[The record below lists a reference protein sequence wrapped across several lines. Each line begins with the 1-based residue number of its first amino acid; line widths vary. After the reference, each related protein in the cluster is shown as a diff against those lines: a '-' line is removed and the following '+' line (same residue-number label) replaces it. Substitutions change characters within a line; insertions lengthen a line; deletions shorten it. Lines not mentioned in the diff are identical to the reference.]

1 VAHKHG
7 QTDSRE
13 TEYNAAVEKGLSSAT
28 AIQRLREEGPNEIA
42 RPEHRTAVHIVI
54 DVFREPMFA
63 LLVGAGVLY
72 LFLGD
77 VKESLILAAFATLSV
92 IITIVQESRS
102 ERVLESLRDL
112 TSPRA
117 LVIRDGASR
126 RIPGREV
133 VRDDLIIV
141 GEGDRVPADA
151 IAVDAHD
158 LLIDE
163 SLLTGESVPV
173 RKRVEKAEPSGSGPG
188 GDDTPFLYSGTLVVR
203 GSARATVYATGHRSE
218 IGKIGVSLGRIEPEP
233 ARLKAQTGKLV
244 RVLFVG
250 GTGVSVLAALFYG
263 LERGQ
268 WFQATLSGIA
278 VGMSMLPEEFPLVLT
293 VFMAMGAW
301 RISRA
306 RVLTR
311 RADAIETLGAAT
323 VLCTDKT
330 GTLTENRM
338 AVAELQTFDRT
349 WTASGM
355 KLADQA
361 LADVARNA
369 ALASDPSPNDPMERA
384 IIQFSEGLPGPAGPT
399 QLARRYGLRPELL
412 AMTNVWRGADESLS
426 ASAKGAPEAICRL
439 CRLAEEDTAR
449 VNKIASAMAARGLR
463 VLGVA
468 VASSHGVLPES
479 QSGFA
484 FEFLGLVGLRDPL
497 RENVPAALRE
507 CNAAGI
513 RVIMITGDYPDTAR
527 AIAADA
533 GFETL
538 EVVSGD
544 ELAGLADADVAARV
558 ATATVF
564 ARINPTQKLRIV
576 EALKANGEVVAM
588 TGDGVNDAPALKAA
602 HIGIAM
608 GGRGTD
614 VAREASSLVLL
625 DDDFASIV
633 KTIRLGRRIY
643 DNITKSMSFILAAH
657 VPIAG
662 LALIPPLLGLP
673 IFLAPLHVAFIEMII
688 DPACS
693 IVFEA
698 EPGERNVMA
707 RPPRPPNR
715 PLVTSAMLTRSS
727 VYGFLA
733 LAVVGFALWLGHMR
747 AMAENDTRALAFATL
762 VIADFGLIFANRS
775 LSGSLAS
782 ALRRPSPSLVSLLGA
797 VVVVLS
803 IVISW
808 APARAIFRFG
818 PLHPDDLALCGALG
832 IGVIV
837 AMEMSRSLLRFLG
850 GHKAAAGSIL

>member
-1 VAHKHG
+1 V
-7 QTDSRE
+7 T
-13 TEYNAAVEKGLSSAT
+13 TEYRTELETGLSSAA

-42 RPEHRTAVHIVI
+42 RPEHRTALRIVI

-63 LLVGAGVLY
+63 LLVGAGILY

-77 VKESLILAAFATLSV
+77 IKESLILAAFATLSV
-92 IITIVQESRS
+92 VITIVQESRS
-102 ERVLESLRDL
+102 ERVLESLREL

-133 VRDDLIIV
+133 VRGDLIIV
-141 GEGDRVPADA
+141 SEGDRVPADA
-151 IAVDAHD
+151 IAIEAHD
-158 LLIDE
+158 LLVDE

-173 RKRVEKAEPSGSGPG
+173 RKRVEKAEISAARPG
-188 GDDTPFLYSGTLVVR
+188 GDDTPFLFSGTLVVR
-203 GSARATVYATGHRSE
+203 GSARASVYATGQRSE
-218 IGKIGVSLGRIEPEP
+218 IGKIGVSLGGIEIEPP
-233 ARLKAQTGKLV
+233 RLRAQTRKLV
-244 RVLFVG
+244 RFLFIG
-250 GTGVSVLAALFYG
+250 GAAVSAMAVLFYG
-263 LERGQ
+263 LARGQ
-268 WFQATLSGIA
+268 WFQAMLSGIA

-338 AVAELQTFDRT
+338 AVAELGTLERT
-349 WTASGM
+349 WTASGTN
-355 KLADQA
+355 LPQEAP
-361 LADVARNA
+361 ADVARNA

-384 IIQFSEGLPGPAGPT
+384 IVQFSERFLAPLGDA
-399 QLARRYGLRPELL
+399 QLVRRYGLRPELL
-412 AMTNVWRGADESLS
+412 AMTNVWRSASGLHK
-426 ASAKGAPEAICRL
+426 ASAKGAPEAIGRL
-439 CRLAEEDTAR
+439 CRLTDEDTAR
-449 VNKIASAMAARGLR
+449 LNKLVRAMAARGLR

-468 VASSHGVLPES
+468 AASCQGALPES
-479 QSGFA
+479 QSEFA

-507 CNAAGI
+507 CSAAGI

-533 GFETL
+533 GFGTL

-544 ELAGLADADVAARV
+544 ELSRLSDAEVTRRV

-633 KTIRLGRRIY
+633 KAIRLGRRIY
-643 DNITKSMSFILAAH
+643 DNIGKSMRFILAAH

-662 LALIPPLLGLP
+662 LALIPPLIGLP
-673 IFLAPLHVAFIEMII
+673 IVLAPLHVAFLEMII

-693 IVFEA
+693 IVFES
-698 EPGERNVMA
+698 EPEEQNVMS
-707 RPPRPPNR
+707 RPPRAPTQ
-715 PLVTSAMLTRSS
+715 PLISRGMMTRAS

-733 LAVVGFALWLGHMR
+733 LAVVGFALWLGRIRGMG
-747 AMAENDTRALAFATL
+747 ESDTRTLAFATL

-775 LSGSLAS
+775 LIGSLAS
-782 ALRRPSPSLVSLLGA
+782 SFRRPSPSLVVLSGGVAIGLS
-797 VVVVLS
+797 VVV
-803 IVISW
+803 SW
-808 APARAIFRFG
+808 APARTLFQFG
-818 PLHPDDLALCGALG
+818 PLHLDDLLLCGALG
-832 IGVIV
+832 IGVFV
-837 AMEMSRSLLRFLG
+837 ALEISRSLFHLLSRPL
-850 GHKAAAGSIL
+850 A